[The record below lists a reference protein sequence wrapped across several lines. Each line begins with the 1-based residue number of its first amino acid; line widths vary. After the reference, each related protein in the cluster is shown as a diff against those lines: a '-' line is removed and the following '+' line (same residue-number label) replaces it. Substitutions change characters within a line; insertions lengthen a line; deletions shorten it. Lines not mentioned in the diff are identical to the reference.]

1 MLREGTARLS
11 ESPWSSALY
20 LVPKKDNGRP
30 PVWRIQSSKRTTI
43 QDRYPI
49 RHIHEYSHQIAG
61 CTIFSTIDLVRAY
74 HHISVQADHVQKTD
88 IPTLFGL
95 FKFQFMSFDLR
106 NAAKTIERFV
116 DEVLSGFEFCF
127 AYIDDILVYSRT
139 PEEYEQ
145 HLRTLFKQL
154 QAYGILFKPDKCVF
168 SISILTPLYV

>member
-1 MLREGTARLS
+1 M
-11 ESPWSSALY
+11 
-20 LVPKKDNGRP
+20 
-30 PVWRIQSSKRTTI
+30 
-43 QDRYPI
+43 
-49 RHIHEYSHQIAG
+49 
-61 CTIFSTIDLVRAY
+61 
-74 HHISVQADHVQKTD
+74 QKTD